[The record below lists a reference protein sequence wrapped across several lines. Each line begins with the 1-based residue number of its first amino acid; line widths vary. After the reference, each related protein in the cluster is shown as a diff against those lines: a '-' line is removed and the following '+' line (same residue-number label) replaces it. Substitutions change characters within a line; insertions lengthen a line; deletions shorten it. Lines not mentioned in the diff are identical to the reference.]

1 MAATQEWVSVARLDE
16 IPPGAVK
23 AVWLG
28 DEAVALVN
36 RDGAL
41 HAVGGTCPHR
51 LGPLAEGR
59 LVGDDLACPWHGFRF
74 DPVTGRATMPR
85 AHLGVP
91 TFAVRV
97 VGEEIQIAVS
107 PASDE

>member
-1 MAATQEWVSVARLDE
+1 MAETQEWVTVGRVEE
-16 IPPGAVK
+16 IPPGTVK
-23 AVWLG
+23 AVWVA

-41 HAVGGTCPHR
+41 HALGGTCPHR

-74 DPVTGRATMPR
+74 DLGTGQATMPR

-97 VGEEIQIAVS
+97 VGEEIQVAFS
-107 PASDE
+107 PASDQ